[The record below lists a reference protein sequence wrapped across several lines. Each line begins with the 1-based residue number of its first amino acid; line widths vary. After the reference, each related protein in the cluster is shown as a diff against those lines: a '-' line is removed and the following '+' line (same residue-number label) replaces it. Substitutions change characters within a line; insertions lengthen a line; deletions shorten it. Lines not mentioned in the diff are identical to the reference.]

1 MTCSGDASRAPQ
13 VSRVTSAATS
23 PMAPQAMYTI
33 DTPLQPQAAA
43 VAAVISGMKPEIA
56 AENW

>member
-1 MTCSGDASRAPQ
+1 
-13 VSRVTSAATS
+13 
-23 PMAPQAMYTI
+23 MAPHATYTI

-43 VAAVISGMKPEIA
+43 VAAAIRGMKPEIA